1 MSSCLQN
8 VNGYNR
14 AALAEAVFDVEH
26 ELFNEGKNDLTP
38 QDNRLNETM
47 GERVCEFCVNF
58 V

>member
-1 MSSCLQN
+1 MYFLLVQG

-26 ELFNEGKNDLTP
+26 ELFNEGTKSCLHLTMV
-38 QDNRLNETM
+38 LSYYHGVM
-47 GERVCEFCVNF
+47 LCVN